1 MHTCAQE
8 LASDRLPPGW
18 QLVQSSSHAR
28 VAHNPQLQLYYKEFL
43 PRSPAES
50 LKALLR
56 GSRATRARNNSDALL
71 RAGIDAPANIAWGK
85 LGGGREYLFSATV
98 PGDGISQWLRDTLSQ
113 RRGQALVMRRRLLSE
128 LGTFIGRLHATG
140 FIHGDLRPGNVLVSL
155 QGEHFH
161 FALIDN
167 ERTMRVTPPTGRQ
180 LLRNLMQLN
189 MLMPSDLSTTDRMR
203 FFRAWHRQMRDL
215 SRLEAAILATEAYR
229 WAMRRLDEK
238 GLL

>member
-1 MHTCAQE
+1 M
-8 LASDRLPPGW
+8 ASDRLPPGW